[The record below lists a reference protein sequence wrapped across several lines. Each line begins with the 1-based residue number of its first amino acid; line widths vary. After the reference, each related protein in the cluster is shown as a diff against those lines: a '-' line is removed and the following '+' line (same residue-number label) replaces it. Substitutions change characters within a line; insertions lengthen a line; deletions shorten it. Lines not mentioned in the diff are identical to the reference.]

1 MSNNR
6 IYEFVRLDIKP
17 NCLKIFL
24 CLTTKKEFLFNIWIR
39 GCWSFGILL
48 PFWVF
53 MRTLPALTMILN
65 TNCKDTLWIGNIL
78 SFCLYIKFY
87 SLFLDLMVCI
97 CLESEIAF
105 LLPSL
110 DIKFMYT
117 ISTHCVILIKCLAF
131 ILLDWIKSRRHLFSL
146 IFSHY

>member
-1 MSNNR
+1 MNNNR

-17 NCLKIFL
+17 KNLKTFL
-24 CLTTKKEFLFNIWIR
+24 CLITKNEFLFNIWTR

-78 SFCLYIKFY
+78 CFCLYIKFY
-87 SLFLDLMVCI
+87 SLFLVLMVCI
-97 CLESEIAF
+97 CSELEIAF
-105 LLPSL
+105 LLPCL

-117 ISTHCVILIKCLAF
+117 ISTHCLILIKC
-131 ILLDWIKSRRHLFSL
+131 FS
-146 IFSHY
+146 IYRENVC